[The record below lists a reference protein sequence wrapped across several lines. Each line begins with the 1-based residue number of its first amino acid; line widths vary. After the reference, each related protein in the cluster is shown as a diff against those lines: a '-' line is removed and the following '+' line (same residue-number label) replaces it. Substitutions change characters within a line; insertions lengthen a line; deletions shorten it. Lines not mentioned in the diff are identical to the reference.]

1 MTLFNKFVLMCKNN
15 NVKFQTNIVKG
26 TAYPWLILLF
36 YENID
41 VLRKLK
47 KECKDE
53 KLKIG
58 FNIPT
63 DLLKERGI
71 KL

>member
-1 MTLFNKFVLMCKNN
+1 MCKNN

-53 KLKIG
+53 KLKIVIIII
-58 FNIPT
+58 FKTIIF
-63 DLLKERGI
+63 LFFCLI
-71 KL
+71 